1 MDSQTDV
8 QARLLAHEALLAAL
22 LVTRNNPAMLHQ
34 KFSDLWGETARELG
48 RSAEGNAEL
57 IAALSQHA
65 NRLERYC
72 SGY

>member
-1 MDSQTDV
+1 MDSHIDM

-22 LVTRNNPAMLHQ
+22 LVTRNSPAALHQ

-48 RSAEGNAEL
+48 RSTDSNSEL
-57 IAALSQHA
+57 IDALSKHA
-65 NRLERYC
+65 NRLEQYC

>member
-1 MDSQTDV
+1 M

-34 KFSDLWGETARELG
+34 KFSDLWGETVRELG
-48 RSAEGNAEL
+48 RTVDGNAEL
-57 IAALSQHA
+57 IDAVSKHA
-65 NRLERYC
+65 NRLEQYC